1 MKIDAAFQKQYP
13 KLVSWVEDN
22 LPKVKS
28 KSKVRDAFLKYSELT
43 YTQATTALTKG
54 SNPEIYFLV
63 MPRSNGQ
70 FQGEKFSN
78 RVFLEK

>member
-28 KSKVRDAFLKYSELT
+28 KSKV
-43 YTQATTALTKG
+43 KG
-54 SNPEIYFLV
+54 CFFEIL
-63 MPRSNGQ
+63 
-70 FQGEKFSN
+70 
-78 RVFLEK
+78 